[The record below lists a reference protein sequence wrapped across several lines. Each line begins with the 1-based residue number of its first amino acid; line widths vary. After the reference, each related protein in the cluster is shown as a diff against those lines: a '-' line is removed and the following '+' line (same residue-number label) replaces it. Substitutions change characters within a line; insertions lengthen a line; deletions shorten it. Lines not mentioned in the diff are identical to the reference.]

1 MMMMK
6 ERKKRK
12 RIQITLQIQTR
23 RTKLMRK
30 IPYVWLKI
38 CFFEI
43 VQHFH
48 SISVLATGIL
58 FLVIVEKYL
67 LEIYFQFVFF
77 SKYFSLLTSS
87 FNI

>member
-30 IPYVWLKI
+30 IQYVWLKI

-48 SISVLATGIL
+48 GISVLATGVL

-67 LEIYFQFVFF
+67 FGNLFSICFLFEVLFF
-77 SKYFSLLTSS
+77 INKF
-87 FNI
+87 F